1 MLLHKDLGREQLARK
16 RLHNEMEDMKG
27 KIRVYVRIRPFSRK
41 EKDMGCT
48 EAVLKVNNNFE
59 NFNTRCNSL
68 LVINQNIYFDGKKRI
83 LYIFCSFHFLY
94 HYIFLFPQDGK
105 LTVMVKGLGGVPDAR
120 KVYDFDQVQISTVQ
134 CSMYCC

>member
-48 EAVLKVNNNFE
+48 EAVLKVNNDLKKVHALSNV
-59 NFNTRCNSL
+59 L
-68 LVINQNIYFDGKKRI
+68 LTND
-83 LYIFCSFHFLY
+83 
-94 HYIFLFPQDGK
+94 
-105 LTVMVKGLGGVPDAR
+105 
-120 KVYDFDQVQISTVQ
+120 
-134 CSMYCC
+134 